1 MSTNNAQPESI
12 RLIFAKGTDVGC
24 QREHNEDFVE
34 AYNPPDPEQR
44 RRKGLLFVVADGM
57 GGHQAGEVA
66 SETAVQTISHE
77 YYRDPDPQV
86 APALVRAIQKANA
99 VIYERAQAS
108 IGQVG
113 MGTTVVTA
121 VARGPELVLANVG
134 DSRAYLLRNGN
145 LRQVTRDHSFVEEQI
160 RAGVLTREEAR
171 AHPRRN
177 VVTRALG
184 PKPEVD
190 VDTYG
195 GKLSPGDVLLLCSD
209 GLSEYVPDHEIEGI
223 LRQSTSQEAVDML
236 IALARDRG
244 GSDNISALVVQAA
257 PASATAAA
265 RPNAAATTQQL
276 AAASQQVPATA
287 QAMSAV
293 QDKGA
298 GAEDEAAASQ
308 PGTGEQRGLAADP
321 HQSAA
326 AETQERPTAAPVS
339 AASRSGLSRGMLVLL
354 VVGIVLILAGVA
366 AGVFLFAPG
375 LAPAAETPTP
385 MATEVASATEPV
397 ASLVPTVTPGVSG
410 ESTATPRVGFNLLEP
425 RDGATFDSGEQVNF
439 RWSFIGTLPQLF
451 TFVVHTNRPGFET
464 VCRLDQESCL
474 VALEPGAY
482 EWWVEVWSGDRLIL
496 DSDRRTLEVRAAP
509 TNTPPSIV
517 APTLTPVTIDVAPVD
532 TPEGSDADG

>member
-1 MSTNNAQPESI
+1 MGTNNAPPESI

-24 QREHNEDFVE
+24 QREHNEDFVQ

-99 VIYERAQAS
+99 LIYERAQES
-108 IGQVG
+108 IAQVG
-113 MGTTVVTA
+113 MGTTAVAA

-134 DSRAYLLRNGN
+134 DSRAYLLRNGS

-160 RAGVLTREEAR
+160 RAGLLTREEAR

-223 LRQSTSQEAVDML
+223 LRQSTPQEAVDML
-236 IALARDRG
+236 IALAKERG

-257 PASATAAA
+257 PASDSAPA
-265 RPNAAATTQQL
+265 RLNAAATTQQL
-276 AAASQQVPATA
+276 AAASHQLPSTAPDLSAAAQDVP
-287 QAMSAV
+287 
-293 QDKGA
+293 
-298 GAEDEAAASQ
+298 AASQ
-308 PGTGEQRGLAADP
+308 QGAGDQQQRSVEAQQAAADA
-321 HQSAA
+321 QEGKGAA
-326 AETQERPTAAPVS
+326 ALS
-339 AASRSGLSRGMLVLL
+339 AASQQGLSRGMLLLL

-366 AGVFLFAPG
+366 AGIFFFVPG
-375 LAPAAETPTP
+375 LVPTGETPTP
-385 MATEVASATEPV
+385 IPTATASATEPV
-397 ASLVPTVTPGVSG
+397 ASLVPTATPRVSD
-410 ESTATPRVGFNLLEP
+410 EATATPRVGFNLLEP
-425 RDGATFDSGEQVNF
+425 PDGATVASGQQVNF

-451 TFVVHTNRPGFET
+451 SFVVHTNRPGFET
-464 VCRLDQESCL
+464 LCRLDQESCL

-482 EWWVEVWSGDRLIL
+482 EWWVEVWGGDRMIV
-496 DSDRRTLEVRAAP
+496 DSDRRTLEVQVAP
-509 TNTPPSIV
+509 TNTPPAIV
-517 APTLTPVTIDVAPVD
+517 APTLTPVAIDVSPVD
-532 TPEGSDADG
+532 TPGGSDADG

>member
-1 MSTNNAQPESI
+1 MSTNNAPPESI

-99 VIYERAQAS
+99 VIYERAQES

-113 MGTTVVTA
+113 MGTTVVAA

-209 GLSEYVPDHEIEGI
+209 GLSEYVPDHEMEGI

-244 GSDNISALVVQAA
+244 GGDNISALVVKAA
-257 PASATAAA
+257 PASDAAVG

-287 QAMSAV
+287 PDRS
-293 QDKGA
+293 
-298 GAEDEAAASQ
+298 AAAQDVPAPSPQ
-308 PGTGEQRGLAADP
+308 GGGDQQKRGADP

-375 LAPAAETPTP
+375 LAPTAETPTP
-385 MATEVASATEPV
+385 MGTEVANATEPV
-397 ASLVPTVTPGVSG
+397 ASLVPTATPPVSG

-425 RDGATFDSGEQVNF
+425 RDGATFASGQQVNF